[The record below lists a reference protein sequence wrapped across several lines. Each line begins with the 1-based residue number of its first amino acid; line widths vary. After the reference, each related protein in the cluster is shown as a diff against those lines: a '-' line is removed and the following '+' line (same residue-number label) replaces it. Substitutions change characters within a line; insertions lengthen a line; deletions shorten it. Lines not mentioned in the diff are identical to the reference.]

1 MQITIS
7 RMSLSNMTGA
17 VTQTVTDFFYWG
29 TKNQGLERRNGKASR
44 ILDFGN
50 RLVVSLTVRF
60 NYDPEISFVVFLM
73 DVTRHQ

>member
-1 MQITIS
+1 
-7 RMSLSNMTGA
+7 MTGA